1 MLHVLHWVL
10 DIRKKPST
18 FSLLYLYLERY
29 FFDWTFWN
37 EIRKVEFIKLKK
49 LFRDWKIKL
58 IGTPLKFKVGVRIK
72 VVSPRWDF
80 SWYSERVFMAHF
92 LFWSQF
98 SSHEKGAKNILA
110 RVCAMANGSC
120 LVLGQGYTIW
130 TIEYIHWIQFFII
143 ISKK

>member
-1 MLHVLHWVL
+1 M
-10 DIRKKPST
+10 
-18 FSLLYLYLERY
+18 
-29 FFDWTFWN
+29 
-37 EIRKVEFIKLKK
+37 
-49 LFRDWKIKL
+49 
-58 IGTPLKFKVGVRIK
+58 RIK

-80 SWYSERVFMAHF
+80 SWYSERVFTAHF

-130 TIEYIHWIQFFII
+130 TREYSLNII
-143 ISKK
+143 PYFVMISKKYFDSPCKWNMALLIHFAYLCVEYTMRKNLPQTLDQLIFCKYTLVFCKCSQIY